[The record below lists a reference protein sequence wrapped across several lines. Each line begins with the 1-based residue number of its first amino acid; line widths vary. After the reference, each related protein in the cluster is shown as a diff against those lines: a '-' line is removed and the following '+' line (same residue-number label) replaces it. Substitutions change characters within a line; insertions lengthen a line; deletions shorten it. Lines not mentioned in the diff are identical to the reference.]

1 MTSCPCFSDS
11 SVSSSPPQRTSMHPQ
26 EPLLHH
32 MEVHAPSQG
41 LGPAALLWK
50 DGRGLG
56 HVILPLLETGAALG
70 FALPPLRS
78 PGALRLHGACRRSQ
92 EDSQQTGSHPQVSG
106 FCLLPKQRGLPSTVH
121 HLPLG
126 CMPADH
132 ACLRTKACTVCTP
145 LAWPLTSPLASL
157 KLPEE
162 GRTRFLLLVL
172 TPL

>member
-1 MTSCPCFSDS
+1 
-11 SVSSSPPQRTSMHPQ
+11 MHPQ

-78 PGALRLHGACRRSQ
+78 SGALRLHGACRRSQ